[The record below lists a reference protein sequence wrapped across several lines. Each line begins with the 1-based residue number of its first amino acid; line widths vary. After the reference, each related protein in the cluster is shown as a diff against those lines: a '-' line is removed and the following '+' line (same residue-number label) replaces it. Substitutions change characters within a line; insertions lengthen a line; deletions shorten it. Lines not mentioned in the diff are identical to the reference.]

1 MDIQS
6 IFIFLKFSTSGLIG
20 VLINFSL
27 TFILKENL
35 KINKY
40 FSSSFSLLIALTFN
54 YILNRY
60 WTFQVIME
68 PIYSQF
74 FKFFLVVLISVFFN
88 HFIVF
93 LFHIFLKINFYYS
106 KLIAVLLVFI
116 WNFTMHSLYTF
127 NSF

>member
-6 IFIFLKFSTSGLIG
+6 IFIFLKFSASGLIG

-40 FSSSFSLLIALTFN
+40 FSSSFSLLIALIFN

-68 PIYSQF
+68 PICSQF

-93 LFHIFLKINFYYS
+93 LFHRFLKINFYYS
-106 KLIAVLLVFI
+106 KFIAVLLVFI

>member
-1 MDIQS
+1 MEIQS
-6 IFIFLKFSTSGLIG
+6 IFIFLKFSVSGLIG

-40 FSSSFSLLIALTFN
+40 FSSSFSLLIALIIN

-60 WTFQVIME
+60 WTFQVIIE
-68 PIYSQF
+68 PIHIQF
-74 FKFFLVVLISVFFN
+74 LKFFMVVLISIFFN

-93 LFHIFLKINFYYS
+93 SFHRFLRINFYYS
-106 KLIAVLLVFI
+106 KLIAVILVFI
-116 WNFTMHSLYTF
+116 WNFTMHSVYTF